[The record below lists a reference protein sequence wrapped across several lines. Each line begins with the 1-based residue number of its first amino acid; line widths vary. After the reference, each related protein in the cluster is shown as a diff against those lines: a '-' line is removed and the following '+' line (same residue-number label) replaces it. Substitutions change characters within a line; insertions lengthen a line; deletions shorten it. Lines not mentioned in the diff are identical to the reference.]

1 MSNIESITMAH
12 LGIDAGGTST
22 RAVVVTPSG
31 ECLGHGRAGSG
42 NPISSGPT
50 VAAAS
55 LRAAAGEALTAAS
68 LPGSVIGTTAIAL
81 AGGSAE
87 GRVDA
92 SGTGVRSALLPLG
105 VAANPVIE
113 MDLLALYCSGSFEPD
128 GYAMVSGTGAAAVRV
143 GDGDVVAVSDGLG
156 WLLGDDGSGFWV
168 GREVVRAVAAA
179 LDGRAASTAL
189 TPLLLTALSL
199 PPPDAP
205 RARNHRARD
214 HRARDHRARDHR
226 ARDHGGVMPGL
237 VGRVYD
243 LPPVALA
250 RFAPLAFDAAHGAG
264 GDEVAAEIVDRAGRL
279 LTRTLS
285 AVITPDLRGPV
296 VLGGSVLAHQP
307 TVRDV
312 LSAFL
317 VEAGNPG
324 ALVLVPDG
332 LVGAAVL
339 ALRRAGTVVDA
350 LVFARITES
359 LGRLR

>member
-68 LPGSVIGTTAIAL
+68 LPGSVIGTTAIAM

-205 RARNHRARD
+205 GARNHRARD
-214 HRARDHRARDHR
+214 H
-226 ARDHGGVMPGL
+226 GGVLPGL
-237 VGRVYD
+237 VERVYD